1 MTPTPPS
8 GIPTAIADQ
17 LHRDDGQDRGIRGIR
32 RLTNAALGIAL
43 AALVGALIAATTP
56 RRPVA
61 LAPSPVVHVAAAP
74 PCPACPPCAA
84 CPACPQ
90 PTGRHR

>member
-8 GIPTAIADQ
+8 GIPVAIAGQ
-17 LHRDDGQDRGIRGIR
+17 LHRDDGQDRGIR
-32 RLTNAALGIAL
+32 ALWLAL
-43 AALVGALIAATTP
+43 AALVVGALVGVWYVARSERPAAP
-56 RRPVA
+56 P
-61 LAPSPVVHVAAAP
+61 PPPPVVHVAAAP

-90 PTGRHR
+90 PAPRSHRR